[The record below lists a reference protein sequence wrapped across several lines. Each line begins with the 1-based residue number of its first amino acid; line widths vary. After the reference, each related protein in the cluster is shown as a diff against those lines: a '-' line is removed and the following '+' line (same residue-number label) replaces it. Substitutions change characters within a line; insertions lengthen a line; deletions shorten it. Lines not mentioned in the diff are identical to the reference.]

1 MKAGAGRQ
9 TRSPIIEVVRS
20 REQLQI
26 WLCDD
31 EGRQLTGLIGLEL
44 ASEAQRLGQ
53 DLVGHLVEKALRE
66 ADCRSVTS

>member
-1 MKAGAGRQ
+1 MKARTGRR
-9 TRSPIIEVVRS
+9 TRSPIIGMVRS

-53 DLVGHLVEKALRE
+53 DLVGQLVEKALRE
-66 ADCRSVTS
+66 ADRRSVTS